1 MDSPNSGWIS
11 VKDRLPAQEDGDE
24 YGYVFVWHA
33 YQGVMLTA
41 WNQFRNRFYAYWMP
55 TKHITADL
63 WIKATERKPTKA
75 DADTLNCVLAK
86 NTHEG
91 IKVTGWHQF
100 DLDSAFTEWLPLPE
114 PPSDFRELRKRA

>member
-41 WNQFRNRFYAYWMP
+41 WNQFRNQFYAYWMP

-86 NTHEG
+86 IRMRG
-91 IKVTGWHQF
+91 SK
-100 DLDSAFTEWLPLPE
+100 
-114 PPSDFRELRKRA
+114 